1 MAWPKSHKQLSALNN
16 ISKELKEHV
25 ATRPVRLP
33 SFEKGIQ
40 GLRSARAAHLHS
52 LHHLLPIPGPIP
64 ESVEEKDVFVPVTD
78 DPDPKICVRVYAPTN
93 LEQTSR
99 RPIIVLYHEGG
110 WMFGDL
116 TDEEMNAR
124 LFARDLGA
132 ICLNVEYRLAP
143 ENRFPTG
150 INDCWRVL
158 QTAYRSPEMFHK
170 RADPTKGLIIGGSS
184 AGGNI
189 SAVLAHKARKE
200 GVKVTGQWLSCPY
213 IIPASVLPAKY
224 RDGFVSMAENND
236 DPVIGP
242 MPPERESGMYSD

>member
-1 MAWPKSHKQLSALNN
+1 MAWPKSHEQLSALNN

-99 RPIIVLYHEGG
+99 CPIIVLYHEGG